1 MAVEVADGAARRR
14 RPSSVRVWRWIRILA
29 GIALLA
35 IAFCSLGPQFLFRV
49 TREARINARVIPVY
63 APIEGQVVVAPP
75 APGTPLTHGDIAT
88 IISNPALDRGRYE
101 QMATERAM
109 LTARINA
116 ADRQL
121 TELAV
126 LQREFGERLERFRVA
141 NLRRA
146 ELRVREAQAAL
157 EVATSVATERSDEAD
172 RKKNL
177 GSDGVASPAAVVS
190 ARRAAEQAAVEATRL
205 RVTAERL
212 AHEHAAL
219 GEGVLVGEE
228 RDDVPYTQQRV
239 DELRL
244 RAVEIV
250 ARRRED
256 AARLAALSRAIAAE
270 RRRLDRLAGAAVR
283 APSTGILWQALVVEG
298 TSVGPTTELF
308 TLIDCTELVVTAK
321 FPERYFDSILPG
333 QRARVQLLGGGN
345 LEAVVES
352 VRGLD
357 VSSAEDR
364 FAARMMDL
372 AEGEF
377 LVTLR
382 LDAGELR
389 GRKAAFCQ
397 VGRSVEVVLAAKE
410 TTFARLTQSVAA
422 GLGRLMRAW
431 RQAVAD
437 ESPGVVERDSLPGS

>member
-1 MAVEVADGAARRR
+1 
-14 RPSSVRVWRWIRILA
+14 L
-29 GIALLA
+29 
-35 IAFCSLGPQFLFRV
+35 
-49 TREARINARVIPVY
+49 
-63 APIEGQVVVAPP
+63 
-75 APGTPLTHGDIAT
+75 
-88 IISNPALDRGRYE
+88 
-101 QMATERAM
+101 
-109 LTARINA
+109 
-116 ADRQL
+116 
-121 TELAV
+121 
-126 LQREFGERLERFRVA
+126 
-141 NLRRA
+141 
-146 ELRVREAQAAL
+146 
-157 EVATSVATERSDEAD
+157 
-172 RKKNL
+172 
-177 GSDGVASPAAVVS
+177 
-190 ARRAAEQAAVEATRL
+190 
-205 RVTAERL
+205 
-212 AHEHAAL
+212 
-219 GEGVLVGEE
+219 
-228 RDDVPYTQQRV
+228 
-239 DELRL
+239 
-244 RAVEIV
+244 
-250 ARRRED
+250 
-256 AARLAALSRAIAAE
+256 
-270 RRRLDRLAGAAVR
+270 
-283 APSTGILWQALVVEG
+283 
-298 TSVGPTTELF
+298 GPTTELF